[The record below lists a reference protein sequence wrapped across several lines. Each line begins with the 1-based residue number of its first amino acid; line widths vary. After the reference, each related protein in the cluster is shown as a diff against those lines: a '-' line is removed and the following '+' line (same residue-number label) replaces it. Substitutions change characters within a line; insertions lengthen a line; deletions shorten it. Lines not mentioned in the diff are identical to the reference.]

1 VSTFARSVGVY
12 ASPREA
18 VVRADA
24 ALKNAA
30 AIDPNNVAV
39 RVATAH
45 HRFIATHDWAATE
58 HECRA
63 VMHDPALFRTIQY
76 HPVSVF
82 FVAIGKADE
91 AVALVERA
99 LVIDPGNLESR
110 LMLGNFLLQAGRL
123 DDALRLYAAI
133 GTEVPEDARP
143 LFGAADVY
151 KRRDDFVRAAESR
164 RKAYA
169 LNDDDEVARA
179 FTDVTTEAAY
189 AKAEITAARAEL
201 RRLEELANERY
212 IPPFDIARLHA
223 QVGNREQA
231 LGGLEQAAKEGWY
244 MGLPLLK
251 VDQAWDSVRDDP
263 RFVAV
268 VRRLGIP

>member
-1 VSTFARSVGVY
+1 
-12 ASPREA
+12 
-18 VVRADA
+18 
-24 ALKNAA
+24 
-30 AIDPNNVAV
+30 
-39 RVATAH
+39 
-45 HRFIATHDWAATE
+45 
-58 HECRA
+58 
-63 VMHDPALFRTIQY
+63 
-76 HPVSVF
+76 
-82 FVAIGKADE
+82 
-91 AVALVERA
+91 LVERA

-223 QVGNREQA
+223 QVGIVNRRSA
-231 LGGLEQAAKEGWY
+231 DWSRRPKRVGI
-244 MGLPLLK
+244 
-251 VDQAWDSVRDDP
+251 WDCRS
-263 RFVAV
+263 
-268 VRRLGIP
+268 